1 MNSFIVSY
9 RKAERMTTA
18 TQTPRIEENRERGS
32 HSLQRLVSG
41 QGNDT
46 QKETLYEL
54 HLFAGAGG
62 GILGG
67 LLLGHEPVCAVEI
80 EPTARKMLLQRQR
93 DGVLPRFPIWDDVT
107 TFDGTPWRGKV
118 DVVCGGFP
126 CQDISCAGSG
136 KGLEGE
142 RSGLWGEMR
151 RIAGEIRPR
160 YIFVENS
167 PMLTIRGLGRVLG
180 DLAALGYHAA
190 WGVLGAADAGGIHSR
205 DRIWILANSAETNPR
220 PALPGTRGLPQ
231 QPRGVSW
238 QPLSVPAWLA
248 MRPRLRRMDDGVAD
262 WVDRLG
268 AAGNGQVPAVAAL
281 AWKIL
286 DAQLTA
292 NRWLWG

>member
-1 MNSFIVSY
+1 MTHALEMTVEQPAGAVAVRSSDLLAV
-9 RKAERMTTA
+9 KA
-18 TQTPRIEENRERGS
+18 
-32 HSLQRLVSG
+32 
-41 QGNDT
+41 NDS
-46 QKETLYEL
+46 QKQTLYEL

-67 LLLGHEPVCAVEI
+67 LLLGHEPVCAVEL
-80 EPTARKMLLQRQR
+80 EPAARKMLLQRQR

-107 TFDGTPWRGKV
+107 TFDGNPWRGKV

-126 CQDISCAGSG
+126 CQDISCAG
-136 KGLEGE
+136 KGEGLNGA

-180 DLAALGYHAA
+180 DLAALGYNAA
-190 WGVLGAADAGGIHSR
+190 WGVLGANDAGGIHSR
-205 DRIWILANSAETNPR
+205 DRIWILANASETNPR
-220 PALPGTRGLPQ
+220 PSLPRTRGLPQ
-231 QPRGVSW
+231 QPRGISW

-281 AWKIL
+281 AWQIL
-286 DAQLTA
+286 DAQLPSN
-292 NRWLWG
+292 NRINDQ